1 MLNQQ
6 FLSRFHLVFFL
17 FWIYFAIHIACAAND
32 CETILEYIY
41 IFCLC
46 FHFICTTEQYI
57 LFFRLP
63 NTNFVFI
70 RFKLNISD
78 PMDINV
84 WRRKKKSAHNKC
96 IHWIYIT
103 SEKKNRKRNYSTKWS
118 YKNVYEFPIPIW
130 IFL

>member
-1 MLNQQ
+1 MIA
-6 FLSRFHLVFFL
+6 RA
-17 FWIYFAIHIACAAND
+17 FWN
-32 CETILEYIY
+32 TY

-57 LFFRLP
+57 LFFFRLP

-84 WRRKKKSAHNKC
+84 
-96 IHWIYIT
+96 
-103 SEKKNRKRNYSTKWS
+103 
-118 YKNVYEFPIPIW
+118 
-130 IFL
+130 